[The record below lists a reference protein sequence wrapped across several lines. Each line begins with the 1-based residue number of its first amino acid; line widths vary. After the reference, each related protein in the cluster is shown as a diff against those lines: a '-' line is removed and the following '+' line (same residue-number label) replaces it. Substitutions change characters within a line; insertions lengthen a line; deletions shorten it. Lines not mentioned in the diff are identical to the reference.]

1 MRRLGKHGGAGRL
14 GYNEADMTLDEL
26 ELGKTAKVVRLVGTG
41 TLRRR
46 LMEMGLT
53 PAVLVEAVRRAPLG
67 DPLDVKVRGYHLSL
81 RREEAA
87 AIEVVA
93 S

>member
-1 MRRLGKHGGAGRL
+1 
-14 GYNEADMTLDEL
+14 MTLDEL
-26 ELGKTAKVVRLVGTG
+26 PLGDTAIVIKLGGSGAV
-41 TLRRR
+41 RRR

-53 PAVLVEAVRRAPLG
+53 LNAPVQAVRRAPMG

-87 AIEVVA
+87 FIEIRAQEKV
-93 S
+93 